1 MWPCR
6 EDPWASCFP
15 RWGLEVLRE
24 GSYLS
29 MNHQQQN
36 SNKPQAQVLKIQQD
50 EKSSLSSHR
59 GNGFQSLLG
68 LQSPLDLLGFGV
80 NKAGVMSCRA
90 PRLCL
95 SPNAVSHPYIFLSY
109 FVRKVGWK
117 CNLEVKW
124 YQTRPVLRLEIEAAT
139 CAPFSGYCS
148 CAQDLSAQHPQQKM
162 KEFCAFRAH
171 QLCWGHHLPCM
182 FTQQFSHHLLRFP
195 SIFYPV
201 PTKHRIDFFCLLQE

>member
-15 RWGLEVLRE
+15 RWGLQVLKE

-59 GNGFQSLLG
+59 GDGFQSLLG

-80 NKAGVMSCRA
+80 NRAGVMSCRA

-117 CNLEVKW
+117 CSLGKMVSNEASPQAGNRGSYLCSFL
-124 YQTRPVLRLEIEAAT
+124 RVLL
-139 CAPFSGYCS
+139 
-148 CAQDLSAQHPQQKM
+148 
-162 KEFCAFRAH
+162 
-171 QLCWGHHLPCM
+171 LCP
-182 FTQQFSHHLLRFP
+182 RFI
-195 SIFYPV
+195 SSTSTAKNEGILCF
-201 PTKHRIDFFCLLQE
+201 